1 MKKNTHAHAHA
12 HAFFAFAIQM
22 LLSLAQHVV
31 VLLGIPR
38 HKNLHDRG
46 RRCRR
51 IQQPRRRGW
60 LPLAHNLT
68 LMEPLLL
75 CGANGV
81 KPKPNRRTK
90 CEEGSHC
97 EWLST

>member
-1 MKKNTHAHAHA
+1 MLFHA

-38 HKNLHDRG
+38 HKNLHG
-46 RRCRR
+46 CRR

-60 LPLAHNLT
+60 LPLAHNLN

-75 CGANGV
+75 RSANGV

-97 EWLST
+97 EWLTT

>member
-1 MKKNTHAHAHA
+1 MLTLMLFY
-12 HAFFAFAIQM
+12 AFFAFAIQM
-22 LLSLAQHVV
+22 LLSLAQHAV

-38 HKNLHDRG
+38 HKNLHDRDGRG
-46 RRCRR
+46 RRRRR

-60 LPLAHNLT
+60 LPLAHNLN

-90 CEEGSHC
+90 SEEGSHC